1 MVKATWAKGGQVAA
15 AVEKPA
21 SAAMAE
27 LEQLFLAHH
36 VRALKAAYRVTG
48 SMADAEDIAQAV
60 FLRIAQQGQGRAAI
74 ENPDSYVYRAAI
86 NGALDLLRRRCRDTE
101 LDDALP
107 AGADAARGVETREL
121 RAGLRRA
128 LATLGPKAAEM
139 FVLRYVEDYD
149 NAAIAR
155 LLRTSR
161 AVVAVVLHRART
173 RLRRELRSHTAPH
186 DAKSGRHGDPEKRGK
201 P

>member
-1 MVKATWAKGGQVAA
+1 MAA
-15 AVEKPA
+15 AVEA

-48 SMADAEDIAQAV
+48 SMADAEDVAQAV
-60 FLRIAQQGQGRAAI
+60 FLRIAQQGRCRAAI
-74 ENPDSYVYRAAI
+74 ANPESYVYRAAI
-86 NGALDLLRRRCRDTE
+86 NGALDLLRRRPHDTAI
-101 LDDALP
+101 DDAL
-107 AGADAARGVETREL
+107 ASTADTARGVETREL

-139 FVLRYVEDYD
+139 FVLRYLEDYD

-173 RLRRELRSHTAPH
+173 RLRKELLSQTAPH
-186 DAKSGRHGDPEKRGK
+186 DAKSGRYGDPAK
-201 P
+201 